1 MLFNSISPPFYPKDI
16 KKSVSNH
23 LAGLLTYSS
32 FCALPSPPPNLPA
45 REKCEPVDLSIA
57 KRCC

>member
-32 FCALPSPPPNLPA
+32 FCALPGSFSTSP
-45 REKCEPVDLSIA
+45 EESDLNQWI
-57 KRCC
+57 